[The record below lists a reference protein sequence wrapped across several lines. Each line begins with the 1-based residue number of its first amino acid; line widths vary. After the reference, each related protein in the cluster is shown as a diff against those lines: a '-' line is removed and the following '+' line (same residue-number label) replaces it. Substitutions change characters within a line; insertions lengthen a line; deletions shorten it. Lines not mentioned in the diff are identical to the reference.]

1 MNEITLGQI
10 QTWMVF
16 GIGFVGAILTIVKAV
31 KDAVNKAF
39 EPINKRMDE
48 IDMNATKNYLVQTLT
63 DIDRNGF
70 VYGVSKARLYEQY
83 EHYQKLGGNSY
94 IKDEFDRLKKQNKI

>member
-1 MNEITLGQI
+1 MSEITLGQI
-10 QTWMVF
+10 QSLMLW
-16 GIGFVGAILTIVKAV
+16 GIGFVGAIITIVKAV

-39 EPINKRMDE
+39 EPLNKRMDE
-48 IDMNATKNYLVQTLT
+48 IDLNATKNYLVQTLA
-63 DIDRNGF
+63 DIDRNG
-70 VYGVSKARLYEQY
+70 YADGVSKARLYEQY

>member
-16 GIGFVGAILTIVKAV
+16 GIGFVGAIVTIVKAV
-31 KDAVNKAF
+31 KTAVNQAF

-70 VYGVSKARLYEQY
+70 VDGVSKARLYEQY

>member
-70 VYGVSKARLYEQY
+70 VDGVSKARLYEQY

>member
-10 QTWMVF
+10 QNWMVF
-16 GIGFVGAILTIVKAV
+16 LIAFIGAIFTIVKAV
-31 KDAVNKAF
+31 KNAISQAF

-48 IDMNATKNYLVQTLT
+48 IDMNATKNFLVQSLT

-70 VYGVSKARLYEQY
+70 VDGVSKARLYEQY

>member
-48 IDMNATKNYLVQTLT
+48 IDMNATKNYLVQALT

-70 VYGVSKARLYEQY
+70 VDGVSKARLYEQY